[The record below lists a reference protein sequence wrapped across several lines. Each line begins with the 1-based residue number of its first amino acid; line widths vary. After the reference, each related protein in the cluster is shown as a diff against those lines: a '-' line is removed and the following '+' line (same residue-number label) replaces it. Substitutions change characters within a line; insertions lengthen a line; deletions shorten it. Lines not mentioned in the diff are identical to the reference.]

1 MGELTRAN
9 SRLVVNIIRLIS
21 AIMFIGGARYAVLDD
36 WKEGLILIGVALLLQ
51 VFAYLLN
58 RAANG
63 DGRLAVLLNGAV
75 LFLSLTVV
83 AGFLVAV
90 FFFYA
95 PKRNP
100 NGGAAVESGS
110 NGDELQDAGVAPV
123 KRGVK
128 PEPDA
133 EAAVIDTN
141 FGKIV
146 IELYPNVAPRMVERF
161 KTLARQGFYD
171 GTTFHRVNAEVIQG
185 GDPLS
190 KDDNPANDG
199 TGDSPLQNVPAEF
212 SDIPFD
218 RGVVGAARKGSD
230 VDSANCQFYI
240 TLQRV
245 PDWDEQYTAF
255 GRVVEGMGNAQI
267 IAGAPRLPG
276 TEHPADKIV
285 IKSITLQ
292 PRANFVH

>member
-1 MGELTRAN
+1 MI
-9 SRLVVNIIRLIS
+9 IIRFIS
-21 AIMFIGGARYAVLDD
+21 AIMFIGGARYAVLED

-51 VFAYLLN
+51 VFAYLID
-58 RAANG
+58 RAAR
-63 DGRLAVLLNGAV
+63 GRGKLAVLLNGTV
-75 LFLSLTVV
+75 MFLSLAVV

-90 FFFYA
+90 FFFFA
-95 PKRNP
+95 PKRNQSAGASVDY
-100 NGGAAVESGS
+100 NGDGVEGAGGAS
-110 NGDELQDAGVAPV
+110 V

-171 GTTFHRVNAEVIQG
+171 GTTFHRINAEVIQG

-190 KDDNPANDG
+190 KDDDPANDG
-199 TGDSPLQNVPAEF
+199 TGDSPLPNVPAEF

-230 VDSANCQFYI
+230 VNSANCQFYI

-255 GRVVEGMGNAQI
+255 GRVVEGMSNAQI
-267 IAGAPRLPG
+267 IAGAPRRPG
-276 TEHPADKIV
+276 SESPADKIV
-285 IKSITLQ
+285 INSITLQ
-292 PRANFVH
+292 PRADFVR